1 MCKKLQVL
9 SNWSKKIK
17 FAKTC
22 INKQL
27 LINYGKMIQRTA
39 YFETLKELKDKNVI
53 KMLTGVR
60 RCGKSTVMQLFR
72 DYLAETGVSETQ
84 IVFLNFENVE
94 NTKWL
99 NDFEGLYYYI
109 IRQLDL

>member
-1 MCKKLQVL
+1 
-9 SNWSKKIK
+9 
-17 FAKTC
+17 
-22 INKQL
+22 
-27 LINYGKMIQRTA
+27 MIQRTE
-39 YFETLKELKDKNVI
+39 YFEALKDLKDKNVI

-72 DYLAETGVSETQ
+72 DYLIETGVGETQ

-99 NDFEGLYYYI
+99 RF
-109 IRQLDL
+109 